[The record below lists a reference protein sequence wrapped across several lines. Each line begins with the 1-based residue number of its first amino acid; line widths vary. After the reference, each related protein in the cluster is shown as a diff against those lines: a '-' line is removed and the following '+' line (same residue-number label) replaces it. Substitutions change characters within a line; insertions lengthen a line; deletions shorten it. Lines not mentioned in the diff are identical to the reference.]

1 MQRVATQLLALS
13 PELVEP
19 IIADLPLRKAL
30 ELLLVPSE
38 SSPQESL
45 SVTGQLSPLAY
56 AFIQSPAWRHVFT
69 SEERTERLLLIWEA
83 SKSFFLLQ
91 TGRSYVHLLKSQE
104 YGWRRSELLGAG
116 ADQLQGPE
124 VLDQMSKGLFDLV
137 PGLDVKHK
145 EGGRIAPSNAYMTA
159 VFALLRDS
167 REVYQSGMSLRSGS
181 TISLL
186 LY

>member
-1 MQRVATQLLALS
+1 M
-13 PELVEP
+13 
-19 IIADLPLRKAL
+19 
-30 ELLLVPSE
+30 
-38 SSPQESL
+38 
-45 SVTGQLSPLAY
+45 
-56 AFIQSPAWRHVFT
+56 FT